1 MDRRDFLKTSATASA
16 AFSAAQAAERRGESP
31 TSCYAIVELM
41 GFKRL
46 CGRLSKGDMGM
57 WQLEV
62 PVEGG
67 FITKLIN
74 PASVY
79 CITVTSGEAVRDAAR
94 TVDPVPL
101 IELEVL
107 PSQKRLGWG
116 EDDWEP
122 C

>member
-1 MDRRDFLKTSATASA
+1 MDRREFLKSSASASA
-16 AFSAAQAAERRGESP
+16 AFTAAQAAERRGESP

-67 FITKLIN
+67 FVTKLIN

-94 TVDPVPL
+94 TVDPMPA
-101 IELEVL
+101 IELEVR
-107 PSQKRLGWG
+107 PTQRHLGW
-116 EDDWEP
+116 EDDDREP
-122 C
+122 Y